1 MPDREPAGCAAQ
13 DDPVPAA
20 PAGDRGGRAGRIL
33 ADYERLASLF
43 ELELKLVSERRF
55 DELEQLTRARLR
67 LQDSLPS
74 TPPVQ
79 ARDALERCSLLRR
92 RVEIELLRVRETLL
106 LELEQLARAQRAAA
120 GYAPARQGGRRIAA
134 SA

>member
-1 MPDREPAGCAAQ
+1 
-13 DDPVPAA
+13 VPAA